1 MRPHR
6 SFVAPVLLILIG
18 VIFLLNNLRPD
29 LSLVTMLS
37 LYWPFLLILWGALR
51 LVEILFLAA
60 SSKPLPSRGVGGG
73 EWVLIIF
80 LCVIG
85 SGAFFASRSHY
96 WGPFNLRSRMVREFG
111 DPFDYAI
118 EERKIPAAAAQKI
131 VIENFRGN
139 ARIVGTDAAEVKV
152 SGRKTVRALQRSEA
166 DQVNS
171 ATNLDLLNQGGTIV
185 LRTNQER
192 GPSFDRQ
199 LSTDLEISVPKGSTI
214 EAHGRYGDF
223 DITGV
228 TGGVE
233 ITSENAGVRLQDIG
247 GSVRVDLQ
255 HSDIIRAVNVKGAVE
270 LKGRGNNVEL
280 ENVEGQVTVNGTYF
294 GEVQF
299 RNLAKPLRFEG
310 LQSDIR
316 VEKCPG
322 QIRMARGY
330 FNASNVVGPVQIT
343 AKSKDIQISDFT
355 QSLDLNI
362 DRGDIELRSS
372 KMPLSKM
379 DVRTRSGFID
389 VAVPAGAKFD
399 LRASVSR
406 GEIQNEFGDPLHAT
420 SEGRGATLK
429 GTTGEGP
436 ALVFISDR
444 GSVTVR
450 KSSADQMTLEPHP
463 GSSGHSMPRMPALPR
478 IPRTPDLPIERN

>member
-6 SFVAPVLLILIG
+6 SFVGPVLLILIG
-18 VIFLLNNLRPD
+18 LVFLANNLRPD
-29 LSLVTMLS
+29 LSLVSMLS

-51 LVEILFLAA
+51 LAEILFLAA
-60 SSKPLPSRGVGGG
+60 SSKPLPARGVGPG
-73 EWVLIIF
+73 EWVLIVF
-80 LCVIG
+80 LCLVG
-85 SGAFFASRSHY
+85 SGAFFVSRSHY
-96 WGPFNLRSRMVREFG
+96 WGPFNLRSKIVREFG
-111 DPFDYAI
+111 DPYDYAI
-118 EERKIPAAAAQKI
+118 EERKIPASAAQKI
-131 VIENFRGN
+131 TIENFRGN
-139 ARIVGTDAAEVKV
+139 ARIVGTDTSEVKV
-152 SGRKTVRALQRSEA
+152 SGRRTVRALQRQDA

-171 ATNLDLLNQGGTIV
+171 AMKLDLLNQGGAIV
-185 LRTNQER
+185 LRTNDDR
-192 GPSFDRQ
+192 GSFDRPV
-199 LSTDLEISVPKGSTI
+199 STDLEISVPKGSTI

-228 TGGVE
+228 GGGVE
-233 ITSENAGVRLQDIG
+233 IISENAGVRLQDIG

-255 HSDIIRAVNVKGAVE
+255 RSDIIRAVNVKGDVE

-280 ENVEGQVTVNGTYF
+280 ENVDGQVTVNGTYF

-343 AKSKDIQISDFT
+343 AQSKDIQISDFT

-372 KMPLSKM
+372 KVPLSKM
-379 DVRTRSGFID
+379 DVRTRSGYID
-389 VAVPAGAKFD
+389 VAVPAAAKFD

-406 GEIQNEFGDPLHAT
+406 GDIQNEFGDALHAT

-436 ALVFISDR
+436 ALVFVSER

-450 KSSADQMTLEPHP
+450 KSSPDQMTLEPRMGT
-463 GSSGHSMPRMPALPR
+463 GSRSMPPVRDLPR
-478 IPRTPDLPIERN
+478 PPKMPKMLIERN